1 MHQRAIENRNRKE
14 DKSKRGE
21 VMQVNQFIGVCL
33 ILIAMMAV
41 AIFMAEVAS
50 NLVGWIMSII
60 TVIFTAIFNTIVG
73 MVLFIASVVIGLF
86 SCVVFIIGSLI
97 VYLKKKFKKRRE

>member
-14 DKSKRGE
+14 DKSKRGQ

-60 TVIFTAIFNTIVG
+60 T
-73 MVLFIASVVIGLF
+73 
-86 SCVVFIIGSLI
+86 IIELLLVTRMDRVKNEMI
-97 VYLKKKFKKRRE
+97 D

>member
-1 MHQRAIENRNRKE
+1 MKNSSVYYKNKLKKGEIYAS
-14 DKSKRGE
+14 KS
-21 VMQVNQFIGVCL
+21 IGVCL

-60 TVIFTAIFNTIVG
+60 TIIFTAIFNTIVG

>member
-60 TVIFTAIFNTIVG
+60 T
-73 MVLFIASVVIGLF
+73 
-86 SCVVFIIGSLI
+86 IIELLLVTRMDRVKNEMI
-97 VYLKKKFKKRRE
+97 D

>member
-1 MHQRAIENRNRKE
+1 MKNSSVYYKNKLKKGEIYAS
-14 DKSKRGE
+14 KS
-21 VMQVNQFIGVCL
+21 IGVCL

-41 AIFMAEVAS
+41 AIFMVEVAS
-50 NLVGWIMSII
+50 NLVEWIVSII
-60 TVIFTAIFNTIVG
+60 TIIFTTLVS
-73 MVLFIASVVIGLF
+73 MVLFIARVVIGLF

>member
-60 TVIFTAIFNTIVG
+60 TIIFTTIVS